1 MKYHDL
7 LPKLAQ
13 DKLRMAAET
22 KRLDMVDRAI
32 DEVMM
37 AYPARYHTKDTLEER
52 VFVNQPAEMKT
63 PMAGYIIPLTPS
75 IYRR

>member
-32 DEVMM
+32 EEVMM
-37 AYPARYHTKDTLEER
+37 AYPAKYHNKDTLEER
-52 VFVNQPAEMKT
+52 VFFNQPAEMKT
-63 PMAGYIIPLTPS
+63 PMAGYVVPLPPS